1 MQRFHVARDLCA
13 SNNLEVFGGHDIAPE
28 PIGAVKTLAPLG
40 APLPRAAS
48 RLGFFSV
55 RQIFSR
61 TPFLSICGVFRG
73 VDLGKKPCF

>member
-40 APLPRAAS
+40 APLPRGGPRGEDFFAIGFLVPGPAMSRDEAAN
-48 RLGFFSV
+48 
-55 RQIFSR
+55 
-61 TPFLSICGVFRG
+61 
-73 VDLGKKPCF
+73 